1 MLGLLRTA
9 LLAAAL
15 SIAAGGTWAQDAVK
29 IGAIYPLTG
38 GLAGAGGR
46 AKAAIEIGADIVNA
60 PHPGL
65 EKLPLGAGKGLP
77 HLNGAKIEI
86 VFADH
91 QGNPPVGVDSATSD
105 ARFLIELKQAGQ
117 KIQTVAFVVEA
128 GDDAAAMSA
137 PVRNALRAAGFE
149 VAADIG

>member
-9 LLAAAL
+9 LLASAL
-15 SIAAGGTWAQDAVK
+15 SIAAGGAWAQDAVK
-29 IGAIYPLTG
+29 IGAIYPLTSA
-38 GLAGAGGR
+38 LAGAGTH
-46 AKAAIEIGADIVNA
+46 AKAAIEIGADIVNT

-91 QGNPPVGVDSATSD
+91 QGNPSVGQSQVMRLVSHAKSQ
-105 ARFLIELKQAGQ
+105 R
-117 KIQTVAFVVEA
+117 
-128 GDDAAAMSA
+128 
-137 PVRNALRAAGFE
+137 
-149 VAADIG
+149 

>member
-1 MLGLLRTA
+1 M
-9 LLAAAL
+9 
-15 SIAAGGTWAQDAVK
+15 
-29 IGAIYPLTG
+29 
-38 GLAGAGGR
+38 GAGRSQDRRDLSADRRLGR
-46 AKAAIEIGADIVNA
+46 CGRPRQSSDRDRRRYR
-60 PHPGL
+60 
-65 EKLPLGAGKGLP
+65 
-77 HLNGAKIEI
+77 LNGAKIEI